1 MRSCK
6 PEASALRALEIKIRE
21 GPPAGPPLP
30 PQGWKGVN
38 SCNEHWQSG
47 PSPFWSTWGRGQ
59 DKETHDSRSEEFV
72 QVPHNGRCTSLSLL
86 RAAERRGQRIRADGA
101 SDAGVHPWVVSKGH
115 ECESSCRK
123 PRDAEL
129 TGSVHMEPEQ
139 GRWASRYGWA
149 TYTQVPGVQLHL
161 LLQLRE
167 QLVVKRLQL
176 GMERKQRSALTYSL
190 REEPNG
196 RGDRSPR
203 QGCPGRWV
211 PPWKRG
217 ACLTREP
224 MTLVEPGGPRR
235 EC

>member
-1 MRSCK
+1 MGS
-6 PEASALRALEIKIRE
+6 L
-21 GPPAGPPLP
+21 
-30 PQGWKGVN
+30 KGA
-38 SCNEHWQSG
+38 
-47 PSPFWSTWGRGQ
+47 RM
-59 DKETHDSRSEEFV
+59 SEEL
-72 QVPHNGRCTSLSLL
+72 QETTGC
-86 RAAERRGQRIRADGA
+86 RAHGKLKT
-101 SDAGVHPWVVSKGH
+101 PWTK
-115 ECESSCRK
+115 
-123 PRDAEL
+123 
-129 TGSVHMEPEQ
+129 GSVHTEPEQ
-139 GRWASRYGWA
+139 GRWTSRYGWA

-167 QLVVKRLQL
+167 QLIVKRLQL
-176 GMERKQRSALTYSL
+176 GVERKQRSARTYSL

-196 RGDRSPR
+196 RGGRPPR